1 MADWRNILE
10 SLEERVAALK
20 SSGGPLH
27 GGDDADVVSGMIA
40 RIYAAFAPPGG
51 IRGSCE
57 TTSVA
62 IKDAIER
69 CCQVA
74 NSAVL
79 DDNATSEEK
88 GRVDA
93 VLQSLYYANQAFSTA
108 VVSSRFAGGG
118 GGGGTDED
126 LAAGVARFSRMEVS
140 EDTNKMQ
147 QLLLYLLNCAQSRG
161 YRRFKGDCYARRFTA
176 DGHDTHAWDR
186 VFSLREFVYDAT
198 RKELN
203 YEMWLA
209 MTSMRTNVG
218 SAVEHLD
225 NCRDV
230 QLPDLKKD
238 RHVFSFRNGI
248 YLAAKDQFLH
258 YGKPEAH
265 ALPADTIAARFF
277 DVEFPSTLDENAVVD
292 TPHLQSI
299 LDYQGMDSEVSQW
312 MYVMI
317 GRLIYEVNELDQW
330 QVIPYLKGAA
340 SSGKSTILTRV
351 CRGLYEPGDV
361 GVMSNNIE
369 RKFGLSALHDK
380 FIFIGPEIKSDMA
393 LEQAEFQS
401 VVSGETVQVATKF
414 QTAQAVEWKVP
425 GILAGNEVPGW
436 VDNAGSINRRIVL
449 FEFSRRVDNGDME
462 LGKKLD
468 TEIGAIILKANRAY
482 LRAVRLHARDNIWLH
497 LPRAFHAAKEEFTE
511 SVNSLVHFLHSAA
524 LDFGGSDVY
533 MPLDDFSREYK
544 AHTER
549 MGMTRVKMTGDS
561 LVQPLLGVQCRLVK
575 KGLMRY
581 PRGEGCGGSVM
592 SGTFVVGADF
602 ASRARSGGCSLLRA
616 NDGSYVDELGG

>member
-1 MADWRNILE
+1 MEWRSEIDVIEARVSAMRCGADT
-10 SLEERVAALK
+10 S
-20 SSGGPLH
+20 
-27 GGDDADVVSGMIA
+27 DADAISGLIS
-40 RIYAAFAPPGG
+40 RIYTAFGKGNTDAVA
-51 IRGSCE
+51 
-57 TTSVA
+57 TSSA
-62 IKDAIER
+62 IKETIER

-79 DDNATSEEK
+79 DETSTPQDK
-88 GRVDA
+88 ARVDA
-93 VLQSLYYANQAFSTA
+93 LLQALYYANQAFSAA
-108 VVSSRFAGGG
+108 VVSTRMASGADGAGGG
-118 GGGGTDED
+118 GSACDDD
-126 LAAGVARFSRMEVS
+126 LAAGVARFSRLEMS

-161 YRRFKGDCYARRFTA
+161 YRRFRGDCYKRRFTSE
-176 DGHDTHAWDR
+176 GHDTHAWER
-186 VFSLREFVYDAT
+186 EFSLREFVYDAT

-218 SAVEHLD
+218 AAVDHLD

-248 YLAAKDQFLH
+248 YLAAKDTFLK
-258 YGKPEAH
+258 YGTA
-265 ALPADTIAARFF
+265 AARSLPSDTIAAKYF
-277 DVEFPSTLDENAVVD
+277 DLDFPDTEADDAEPPPS

-299 LDYQGMDSEVSQW
+299 LDYQNMDTEVSRW

-369 RKFGLSALHDK
+369 RKFGLSALYDK
-380 FIFIGPEIKSDMA
+380 LIFIGPEIKSDMA

-414 QTAQAVEWKVP
+414 QTAQAVDWRVP

-449 FEFSRRVDNGDME
+449 FEFARRVDNGDME

-468 TEIGAIILKANRAY
+468 AEMAAIIPKANRAY
-482 LRAVRLHARDNIWLH
+482 LEAVRLYARNNVWNH
-497 LPRAFHAAKEEFTE
+497 LPAAFHTAKDEFTE
-511 SVNSLVHFLHSAA
+511 SVNSVVHFLRSGA
-524 LDFGGSDVY
+524 LEFGGPDVY
-533 MPLDDFSREYK
+533 MPFDDFAREYR
-544 AHTER
+544 AHVDR
-549 MGMTRVKMTGDS
+549 MGMTRVKLAGDA
-561 LVQPLLGVQCRLVK
+561 LLQPLLGVQCRLVK

-581 PRGEGCGGSVM
+581 PRGGSHGTPL
-592 SGTFVVGADF
+592 SGQFVVGADL
-602 ASRARSGGCSLLRA
+602 ASQCRAGPP
-616 NDGSYVDELGG
+616 GSYVDELGG

>member
-1 MADWRNILE
+1 MEWRDELVGLE
-10 SLEERVAALK
+10 ATVAAMRCCDA
-20 SSGGPLH
+20 S
-27 GGDDADVVSGMIA
+27 DDAISGLIA
-40 RIYAAFAPPGG
+40 RIYAAFVPAA
-51 IRGSCE
+51 
-57 TTSVA
+57 TTDDRASAASVA
-62 IKDAIER
+62 IRDAIER

-79 DDNATSEEK
+79 DDTSKPEDK
-88 GRVDA
+88 ARVDS
-93 VLQSLYYANQAFSTA
+93 VLQTLYYANQAFSAT
-108 VVSSRFAGGG
+108 VVSSRLVSGGAGG
-118 GGGGTDED
+118 DED
-126 LAAGVARFSRMEVS
+126 LAAGVARFSRLDVT
-140 EDTNKMQ
+140 EDANKMQ

-161 YRRFKGDCYARRFTA
+161 YRRFRGDCYKRRFTS
-176 DGHDTHAWDR
+176 DGHDTHAWER
-186 VFSLREFVYDAT
+186 EFSLRDFVYDAT

-218 SAVEHLD
+218 AAVEHLD

-238 RHVFSFRNGI
+238 RHVFAFRNGI
-248 YLAAKDQFLH
+248 YLAAKDAFLK
-258 YGKPEAH
+258 YGTPEAH

-277 DVEFPSTLDENAVVD
+277 DLDFPADGSAVGEVVGGEEVGGGEVEEVQT

-299 LDYQGMDSEVSQW
+299 LDYQGMDAEVSRW

-317 GRLIYEVNELDQW
+317 GRLIYEVNELDKW

-414 QTAQAVEWKVP
+414 QTAQVGP
-425 GILAGNEVPGW
+425 TSNNQNTTLATNKHP
-436 VDNAGSINRRIVL
+436 
-449 FEFSRRVDNGDME
+449 
-462 LGKKLD
+462 
-468 TEIGAIILKANRAY
+468 
-482 LRAVRLHARDNIWLH
+482 
-497 LPRAFHAAKEEFTE
+497 
-511 SVNSLVHFLHSAA
+511 
-524 LDFGGSDVY
+524 
-533 MPLDDFSREYK
+533 
-544 AHTER
+544 
-549 MGMTRVKMTGDS
+549 
-561 LVQPLLGVQCRLVK
+561 
-575 KGLMRY
+575 
-581 PRGEGCGGSVM
+581 
-592 SGTFVVGADF
+592 
-602 ASRARSGGCSLLRA
+602 
-616 NDGSYVDELGG
+616 

>member
-1 MADWRNILE
+1 MADWRNNLAG
-10 SLEERVAALK
+10 LEERVAALK
-20 SSGGPLH
+20 SVKFGGEGAAT
-27 GGDDADVVSGMIA
+27 GGDDADAVSGMIA
-40 RIYAAFAPPGG
+40 RIYSAFAPSGG
-51 IRGSCE
+51 TRGSCE
-57 TTSVA
+57 TTSAA

-79 DDNATSEEK
+79 DDGATPEEK

-93 VLQSLYYANQAFSTA
+93 VLQTLYYANQAFSTA
-108 VVSSRFAGGG
+108 VVSSRMAGGG

-161 YRRFKGDCYARRFTA
+161 YRRFRGDCYARRFTA

-230 QLPDLKKD
+230 QMPDLKKD

-248 YLAAKDQFLH
+248 YLAAKNRFLK
-258 YGKPEAH
+258 YGTPEAR

-277 DVEFPSTLDENAVVD
+277 DVEFPKIAENDDPEDPIVE

-299 LDYQGMDSEVSQW
+299 LDYQGMDSEVSRW

-414 QTAQAVEWKVP
+414 QTAQVRGGLRPPHPLASYAAFGAVIW
-425 GILAGNEVPGW
+425 
-436 VDNAGSINRRIVL
+436 SRI
-449 FEFSRRVDNGDME
+449 
-462 LGKKLD
+462 
-468 TEIGAIILKANRAY
+468 
-482 LRAVRLHARDNIWLH
+482 
-497 LPRAFHAAKEEFTE
+497 
-511 SVNSLVHFLHSAA
+511 
-524 LDFGGSDVY
+524 
-533 MPLDDFSREYK
+533 
-544 AHTER
+544 
-549 MGMTRVKMTGDS
+549 
-561 LVQPLLGVQCRLVK
+561 
-575 KGLMRY
+575 
-581 PRGEGCGGSVM
+581 
-592 SGTFVVGADF
+592 
-602 ASRARSGGCSLLRA
+602 
-616 NDGSYVDELGG
+616 